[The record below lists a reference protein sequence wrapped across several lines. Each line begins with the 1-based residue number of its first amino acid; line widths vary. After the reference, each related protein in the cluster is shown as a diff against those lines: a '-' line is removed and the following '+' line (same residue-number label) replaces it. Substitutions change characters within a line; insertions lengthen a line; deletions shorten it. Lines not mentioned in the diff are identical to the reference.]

1 MDRITRFS
9 TIFFAEKIWTGSHMN
24 RWKRFRELFRFFLPG
39 STPVLTWWK
48 LSSRNTPWP
57 VWACC
62 QPEERGCHPRSSPW
76 VAGQRGTIWPSSS
89 SLMRLSPSTV
99 GSPAQNLVGFSLNLL
114 NTILGKNLIPNFS
127 LCYMVTFL
135 ANCLISNQ
143 SFILLII
150 TQFLN

>member
-9 TIFFAEKIWTGSHMN
+9 TIFFC
-24 RWKRFRELFRFFLPG
+24 WKDSNWVPYEQMKTVSRTFSVFLPG

-114 NTILGKNLIPNFS
+114 NTILGRNLIPNFS

-135 ANCLISNQ
+135 ANCLISNPLFFWLLH
-143 SFILLII
+143 SF
-150 TQFLN
+150 